1 MNLVIVPVDFSDL
14 SLMAADYAVR
24 LLDGRN
30 GVEVLLYHMYE
41 KPDEAENHTENL
53 ERIKKDLNAISGVT
67 INILTELGEDFVTE
81 LDKLA
86 RHRRADLIIM
96 GITGRTGIGKAFMGS
111 NTIKVAENKYCPVL
125 IIPEASEYREIK
137 NVLLTSDLENVV
149 GTTPSTPIK
158 RVLDAFTPQ
167 LHILNVNEH
176 HYIEMTEEYEAE
188 KNKLHDMFA
197 DYNPLFYF
205 MRLFDI
211 DEAINQFADDKQI
224 DLIISVHKEHSFLER
239 IFKSSHTKKLAYQSK
254 VPLLV
259 VHE

>member
-1 MNLVIVPVDFSDL
+1 M
-14 SLMAADYAVR
+14 
-24 LLDGRN
+24 
-30 GVEVLLYHMYE
+30 
-41 KPDEAENHTENL
+41 
-53 ERIKKDLNAISGVT
+53 
-67 INILTELGEDFVTE
+67 
-81 LDKLA
+81 
-86 RHRRADLIIM
+86 
-96 GITGRTGIGKAFMGS
+96 
-111 NTIKVAENKYCPVL
+111 AENKYCPVL